1 MIITGLLGALT
12 PTRYKWGFFTFGCVA
27 VRPWAL
33 HHVSDAC
40 LSQAKAPRIPLR
52 PRSPDHGNLPQM
64 LWIFWVLAV
73 PARKSASHLGTD
85 FHRTYTSSALML
97 CVLWL
102 VYPVIWAVCDGGN
115 VITPTSEMVACES
128 SGAFLE
134 VLGTS
139 GAARMALQRSRASQP
154 SFRPFLRRQY

>member
-1 MIITGLLGALT
+1 
-12 PTRYKWGFFTFGCVA
+12 
-27 VRPWAL
+27 
-33 HHVSDAC
+33 
-40 LSQAKAPRIPLR
+40 
-52 PRSPDHGNLPQM
+52 M

-139 GAARMALQRSRASQP
+139 GAAKMALERSRSLPAFLP
-154 SFRPFLRRQY
+154 SPPPRPILTVFPFLLLPYRRRRCPRPPRQARLLVHPRDAAVAP